1 LPAVVNKKYF
11 ELSRISPI
19 LQERQKQVISSAYVL
34 SEDYKNTLETQSDIA
49 ILSHELNALGHCLQE
64 LLGIVSP
71 DEVLDHIFANFC
83 IGK

>member
-1 LPAVVNKKYF
+1 MCWTIA
-11 ELSRISPI
+11 
-19 LQERQKQVISSAYVL
+19 QAYQ
-34 SEDYKNTLETQSDIA
+34 NTLQNQSDMA
-49 ILSHELNALGHCLQE
+49 ILSHELNTLGHCLQE